1 MGRRRRV
8 AYWEVQLTLRDE
20 QGDRRREVW
29 GTFSLDGLPTALEE
43 AFQRAG
49 NENGGVQVIRREGA
63 DRAEALSR

>member
-1 MGRRRRV
+1 M

-29 GTFSLDGLPTALEE
+29 GTFPLDGLPTALEE

-49 NENGGVQVIRREGA
+49 DENGGVQVIRR
-63 DRAEALSR
+63 DRVDRPEALSRSA